1 MTVAYGAPARVVAHL
16 KDVKPTMFGATVKT
30 GTLGEAMALPNR
42 LPMRGWVDG
51 GDDDGDEESGGEED
65 KDGAEVEEEEEE
77 DHGEGYVGPDVR
89 FGSGLG
95 FGLGRVGLSRRS
107 RECSVGS
114 RSSATVL
121 SEEQRLG
128 ELRGLLSGRE
138 GRRQERRLKWLEVKV
153 FVAGAAAAVL
163 FILFFL
169 AGVYLGAN
177 KSSWVR

>member
-16 KDVKPTMFGATVKT
+16 KDIKPTMFGATVKT
-30 GTLGEAMALPNR
+30 GTLEEAMALPNR
-42 LPMRGWVDG
+42 LPMKGWVDG
-51 GDDDGDEESGGEED
+51 GDDDDDEKSGGEED
-65 KDGAEVEEEEEE
+65 KDGAEVEVEVE
-77 DHGEGYVGPDVR
+77 DHGEGYVSPDAR
-89 FGSGLG
+89 FGSALG
-95 FGLGRVGLSRRS
+95 FGLGRLGLRRRS

-138 GRRQERRLKWLEVKV
+138 ARRQERRLKWLEVKV